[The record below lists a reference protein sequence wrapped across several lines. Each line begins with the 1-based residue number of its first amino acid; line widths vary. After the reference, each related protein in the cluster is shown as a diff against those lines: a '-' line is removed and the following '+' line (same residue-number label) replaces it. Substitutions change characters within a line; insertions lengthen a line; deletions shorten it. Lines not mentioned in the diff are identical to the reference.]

1 MRTLIR
7 FHDDLTKLGK
17 IKRQR
22 ELERTYHPGFL
33 EKTRRKT
40 VNVFKTIRDSVME
53 VMNLLMSRAKKVTSA
68 GAVLTSQDKYVNEMK
83 AQLVGSVGTSYEPIL
98 ERYIG
103 HHVILELVKGES
115 IIKYQGVLKDYTAE
129 FVEVMDVDYKI
140 NDTDQPRKADL
151 VISCKYAVIR
161 GLGE

>member
-1 MRTLIR
+1 M
-7 FHDDLTKLGK
+7 
-17 IKRQR
+17 
-22 ELERTYHPGFL
+22 
-33 EKTRRKT
+33 
-40 VNVFKTIRDSVME
+40 
-53 VMNLLMSRAKKVTSA
+53 KK
-68 GAVLTSQDKYVNEMK
+68 
-83 AQLVGSVGTSYEPIL
+83 QLVGSVGTSYEPIL

-129 FVEVMDVDYKI
+129 FVELMDVDYKI